1 MTRKKEGVLRLII
14 AYKAIWGVSEVLISI
29 AFYRLIS
36 VNSDEPFR
44 ALALS
49 MRFDPDN
56 GLVSYFIEHAD
67 SIDTNLLYMFAGVIF
82 VLGSTNAIEAW
93 GLHKRQRWAEWL
105 TVIATAL
112 LIPYEA
118 YHVLTSFGFIKL
130 AILVINAL
138 IVYYL
143 AKHKEL
149 FKSRLQAKRHS

>member
-1 MTRKKEGVLRLII
+1 MRHKREGVLRLII

-29 AFYRLIS
+29 GFYRLVS

-44 ALALS
+44 ALALA
-49 MRFDPDN
+49 MRLDPDN
-56 GLVSYFIEHAD
+56 GLASYFVEHAD
-67 SIDTNLLYMFAGVIF
+67 AIDNNLLFAFAGAVFLLGATNVIE
-82 VLGSTNAIEAW
+82 SW

-112 LIPYEA
+112 LIPYET

-130 AILVINAL
+130 AILVINVL

-149 FKSRLQAKRHS
+149 FKGRL